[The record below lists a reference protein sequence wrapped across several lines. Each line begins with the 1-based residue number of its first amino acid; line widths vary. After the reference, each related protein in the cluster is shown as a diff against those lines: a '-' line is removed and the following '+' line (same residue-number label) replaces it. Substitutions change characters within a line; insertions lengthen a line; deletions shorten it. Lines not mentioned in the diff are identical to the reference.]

1 MKGLDWSAHSPE
13 PQPRPTPFGW
23 GRSADSEPEFSFRP
37 HISAARH
44 INIWWTDS
52 NQSNVWEW
60 SGVYILFLKQHRLFC
75 PCMVFVFI
83 GSVRF
88 SAHVKSLWKLQMQ
101 SDKQRR
107 ETAATSTAAATD
119 GRLLQQWLDS
129 ISSTDLSSCSAQKKK
144 KQKTSQILV
153 PVALLWHENK
163 QRNTSVSVRRPSMIF

>member
-153 PVALLWHENK
+153 PVALLRHKNK